1 MAANKKKR
9 KLSNLEFV
17 LKWSIVSAVILALLF
32 SVMLIYY
39 STDLPST
46 AKLEENNRIPD
57 IKIVTV
63 DGQLVANYGEAHGA
77 TLQYQDFSP
86 YLVQAVIATEDRR
99 FFEHFGI
106 DIIGLFRAAGV
117 NFIAHRVVQ
126 GGSTIT
132 QQLAKIVFF
141 TPERTIKRKIQEMIL
156 ALWLEHKY
164 SKQEILAMYLNRV
177 YLGGGNFGVDAA
189 AHNFFSKSASELS
202 LSEAAVLAGLIRA
215 PSRYSP
221 TSNPELSAQR
231 AKQVLANMVDAGY
244 IDLEKAVE
252 GEKDLKHEGHVTS
265 GNMYFAEWVA
275 EQVPL
280 YLGLQVSDI
289 IVKTTI
295 DLRLQKAA
303 EEAVKKSLDENGEK
317 LKIGQGALVSLAPS
331 GKILA
336 MVGGRNYKTSPFNR
350 ATQAQRQ
357 PGSSFKLFVYLAA
370 FEHGLSP
377 DSTMIDQPVD
387 IEGWAP
393 ENYEEKFL
401 GEVTLSEAFALSL
414 NSIAVQL
421 GQIVGI
427 DHVIEMAE
435 RLGITSKLM
444 EIPSAALGTNEV
456 NLLELTQAYAAV
468 ANNGYKVQA
477 YGIEEIDDTQGT
489 VLYKRGQKEP
499 EQVLEKNT
507 VYKINSVLSD
517 VVNRGTGQAAKLG
530 ERHTAG
536 KTGTSQDY
544 RDAWFLGFTPQITTG
559 VWVGNDDDTPMKKV
573 TGGKIAAPIWKE
585 YMTVA
590 MVGLPVEEIP
600 TSAGFLRELIP
611 NAPYAPESGTYTP
624 AAPLEQ
630 YPHKS
635 FWDKLFGR

>member
-1 MAANKKKR
+1 MATSKNKR
-9 KLSNLEFV
+9 KFSNFELV
-17 LKWSIVSAVILALLF
+17 LKWSIVVIVGIILFLAV
-32 SVMLIYY
+32 VVIYY

-57 IKIVTV
+57 IKIVNL

-86 YLVQAVIATEDRR
+86 YLIQAVISTEDRR

-106 DIIGLFRAAGV
+106 DLIGLVRAASV

-141 TPERTIKRKIQEMIL
+141 SPERTMKRKIQEMIL

-164 SKQEILAMYLNRV
+164 SKQEILSMYLNRV

-244 IDLEKAVE
+244 ISLEKAVE
-252 GEKDLKHEGHVTS
+252 AEKDLKHEAQVTS
-265 GNMYFAEWVA
+265 SNMYFAEWIA

-280 YLGLQVSDI
+280 YLGVQVSDI
-289 IVKTTI
+289 IVKTTL
-295 DLRLQKAA
+295 DLRMQKAA
-303 EEAVKKSLDENGEK
+303 EEAIKKSLDENGEK
-317 LKIGQGALVSLAPS
+317 LKIGQGALVSLAND
-331 GKILA
+331 GRILA
-336 MVGGRNYKTSPFNR
+336 MVGGKNYKASPFNR

-370 FEHGLSP
+370 FEHGLAP
-377 DSTMIDQPVD
+377 DSTMIDQPVE
-387 IEGWAP
+387 IEDWAP
-393 ENYEEKFL
+393 ENYEQKFL

-421 GQIVGI
+421 GQTVGI
-427 DHVIEMAE
+427 DHVIEMAQ
-435 RLGITSKLM
+435 RLGIASKLM

-468 ANNGYKVQA
+468 ANNGYKVKA
-477 YGIEEIDDTQGT
+477 YGIEEIDNTSGV
-489 VLYKRGQKEP
+489 VLYKHEPQEP

-530 ERHTAG
+530 DRPAAG

-544 RDAWFLGFTPQITTG
+544 RDAWFMGFTPQITTG

-590 MVGLPVEEIP
+590 MEGLPVEEIP
-600 TSAGFLRELIP
+600 TTAGFLRELMP
-611 NAPYAPESGTYTP
+611 STPYEPATGTAPT
-624 AAPLEQ
+624 AAPPQ
-630 YPHKS
+630 YQHKS